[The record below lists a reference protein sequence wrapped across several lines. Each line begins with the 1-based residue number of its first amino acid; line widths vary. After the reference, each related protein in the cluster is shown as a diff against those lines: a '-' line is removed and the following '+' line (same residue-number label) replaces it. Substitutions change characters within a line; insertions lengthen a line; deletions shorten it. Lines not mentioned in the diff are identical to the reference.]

1 MAGVLPPFSFL
12 SDNMKKTDFDQ
23 FPLPYMRIQILF
35 LMSSAFI
42 LFVIFQN
49 ALSYLLLVIS
59 IIAIMGSLYYSNCK
73 VFYIKSQ
80 NNLQASSR
88 VLTKL
93 IHSGSYLLQL
103 VFVWR
108 ILTEGV
114 RFGLENFY
122 QTGGILASEY
132 LSGTCWILA
141 SVVVYL
147 AGKLFRNIVF
157 EEMEKEAKKFEP
169 GAD

>member
-1 MAGVLPPFSFL
+1 
-12 SDNMKKTDFDQ
+12 
-23 FPLPYMRIQILF
+23 
-35 LMSSAFI
+35 
-42 LFVIFQN
+42 
-49 ALSYLLLVIS
+49 
-59 IIAIMGSLYYSNCK
+59 
-73 VFYIKSQ
+73 
-80 NNLQASSR
+80 
-88 VLTKL
+88 
-93 IHSGSYLLQL
+93 L

-108 ILTEGV
+108 VLTEGV